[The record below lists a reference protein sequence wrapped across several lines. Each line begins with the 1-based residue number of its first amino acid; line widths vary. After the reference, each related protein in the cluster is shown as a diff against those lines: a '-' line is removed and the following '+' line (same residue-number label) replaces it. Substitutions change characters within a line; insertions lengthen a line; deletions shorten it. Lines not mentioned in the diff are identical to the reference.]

1 MESMAFGGSIRT
13 CYVSLT
19 SLSLVDL
26 LTTEGL
32 NCSLKTSNVYASTV
46 LPSHHL
52 ALLLV
57 LFIPQIHQLYHESL
71 LLFNTAKHKNQ

>member
-1 MESMAFGGSIRT
+1 MESMAFGGSIRA
-13 CYVSLT
+13 CYVSST
-19 SLSLVDL
+19 SRSLVDL

-32 NCSLKTSNVYASTV
+32 NCSLKTSNIYASTIF
-46 LPSHHL
+46 PSRHS

-57 LFIPQIHQLYHESL
+57 VFIPQIHQLYHESL